1 MTQLNPSVSNLCYAP
16 SGMEIDLY
24 LPSFRTMRKR
34 SRSRSPTPCEH
45 DRPLKRISV
54 PALTV
59 GDGAREPCSAFTP
72 PQSTSPSSPA
82 QMQTSSTVLLVPGP
96 AQSAYI
102 RAPDADGVV
111 QDEWV
116 ALTRNLTLLS
126 ARRSNELEIDLS
138 GSREETMMNLDEV
151 PQPSTLL
158 YSHSQHLLHHEVQES
173 PDSHIDHTAPHLLIP
188 HTNAPTTDLLSSRV
202 TPPAAVAFLR
212 APSPPTMPTPP
223 LCITPLPS
231 HSPFNTAC
239 MSTPPLAQQEAQ
251 QPQLLMPGP
260 MRRSRFTMGP
270 RPDCDKCRLGV
281 PGHYAH
287 FE

>member
-1 MTQLNPSVSNLCYAP
+1 
-16 SGMEIDLY
+16 MEIDLY

-34 SRSRSPTPCEH
+34 SRSRSPTPCEY
-45 DRPLKRISV
+45 DRPLKRLSV
-54 PALTV
+54 RALAV
-59 GDGAREPCSAFTP
+59 GDSAREPPPSFTP
-72 PQSTSPSSPA
+72 PQPTSLSSSA
-82 QMQTSSTVLLVPGP
+82 QVQTSSAILLVPGP

-102 RAPDADGVV
+102 RVADADGSI

-116 ALTRNLTLLS
+116 TLTRNLTLLS
-126 ARRSNELEIDLS
+126 ARGSTEVEVDIS

-158 YSHSQHLLHHEVQES
+158 HPHPQHFHHGVQES
-173 PDSHIDHTAPHLLIP
+173 PDVYIGHMAPQLLNL
-188 HTNAPTTDLLSSRV
+188 HTNAPTMGLPSSRI

-223 LCITPLPS
+223 LCSTPLPS
-231 HSPFNTAC
+231 HSAFSAAG
-239 MSTPPLAQQEAQ
+239 MGTPLLTRQELQ
-251 QPQLLMPGP
+251 QPQLLLQGST
-260 MRRSRFTMGP
+260 RRSRFTMGP

-287 FE
+287 FD